1 MKIRWNTPWTM
12 LTAANVLFFCVLGFY
27 QSSSAQPREGNV
39 PFPIPEEQRGEMIN
53 LLTEVKQLLKEQ
65 NALLRSGNLR
75 VVVTV
80 PKKR

>member
-1 MKIRWNTPWTM
+1 MKTRTSARW
-12 LTAANVLFFCVLGFY
+12 AALIAVNALCLCVLGFY
-27 QSSSAQPREGNV
+27 RSSSAEPRQGNL
-39 PFPIPEEQRGEMIN
+39 PFPIQEEQRGEMIN
-53 LLTEVKQLLKEQ
+53 LLTDVRELLKEQ

>member
-1 MKIRWNTPWTM
+1 MKIRWNAPWAV

-27 QSSSAQPREGNV
+27 KSSSAQPREGNV

-65 NALLRSGNLR
+65 NAILRSGNLR
-75 VVVTV
+75 VVVTI

>member
-1 MKIRWNTPWTM
+1 VKTRWNAPWAL

-27 QSSSAQPREGNV
+27 QSSSAEPREGNV

-53 LLTEVKQLLKEQ
+53 LLTDVRELLKEQ

-75 VVVTV
+75 VVVAA

>member
-1 MKIRWNTPWTM
+1 MQTRVSARW
-12 LTAANVLFFCVLGFY
+12 AALIVVNVVFLCVLGFY
-27 QSSSAQPREGNV
+27 RSSSADPRQDNL

-53 LLTEVKQLLKEQ
+53 LLTDVRELLKEQ

>member
-1 MKIRWNTPWTM
+1 MKTLTSARWFM
-12 LTAANVLFFCVLGFY
+12 LTAANVLFLCVLGFY
-27 QSSSAQPREGNV
+27 RSSSAEPRQGNL

-53 LLTEVKQLLKEQ
+53 LLTDVRELLKEQ

>member
-1 MKIRWNTPWTM
+1 MQVLSSARWAV
-12 LTAANVLFFCVLGFY
+12 LIVVNVLFLCVLGFY
-27 QSSSAQPREGNV
+27 RSSSAEPRQDNL

-53 LLTEVKQLLKEQ
+53 LLTDVRELLKEQ
-65 NALLRSGNLR
+65 NALLRSGNLK

>member
-1 MKIRWNTPWTM
+1 
-12 LTAANVLFFCVLGFY
+12 
-27 QSSSAQPREGNV
+27 V

-53 LLTEVKQLLKEQ
+53 LLTDVRALLKEQ

-75 VVVTV
+75 VVVAA